1 MNTIQ
6 RGSDIQTQRRLR
18 MIENTSDKFACEFS
32 DGERITQEQTIGFI
46 LSDSSV
52 IITVH
57 LE

>member
-1 MNTIQ
+1 MQ

-32 DGERITQEQTIGFI
+32 DGGKITQEQTIGCI

-57 LE
+57 LK